1 MRYETNRHTQ
11 PVNRAERPLIS
22 NPIRPVPGSTS
33 TIHVP
38 WALAA
43 LVIML
48 ALTVRGASATTTALA
63 EYPLSASNSGPTS
76 ITTGPD
82 GNLWFTENAGN
93 TIGRITP
100 AGVIMEFPLPT
111 ANSQPQSIAAGPDG
125 NLWFTEVNGNKI
137 GQITPAGTI
146 HEFAVPTANSFPRG
160 ITAGPDGNVWFTEA
174 NGNKIGR
181 ISPAGVISEF

>member
-82 GNLWFTENAGN
+82 GNLWFTEEDS
-93 TIGRITP
+93 IGRMTLTGQIS
-100 AGVIMEFPLPT
+100 EFPLPP
-111 ANSQPQSIAAGPDG
+111 SHRGP
-125 NLWFTEVNGNKI
+125 L
-137 GQITPAGTI
+137 
-146 HEFAVPTANSFPRG
+146 G
-160 ITAGPDGNVWFTEA
+160 ITAPTGCAT
-174 NGNKIGR
+174 R
-181 ISPAGVISEF
+181 